1 MMKHWHS
8 VLPGEVLDVHYE
20 VTVTDLEHQVRQI
33 LDFCNLPFEEECL
46 RFYENERA
54 VKTASSEQV
63 RQPIYT
69 GALGKWRRYE
79 QHLDLWKEQLGYIIT
94 ELPEASRNAGL

>member
-1 MMKHWHS
+1 
-8 VLPGEVLDVHYE
+8 VHYE
-20 VTVTDLEHQVRQI
+20 VTVIDLEHQVKQV

-69 GALGKWRRYE
+69 GGLGKWRRYE
-79 QHLDLWKEQLGYIIT
+79 QHLDLWKDQLGYIID

>member
-1 MMKHWHS
+1 M
-8 VLPGEVLDVHYE
+8 G
-20 VTVTDLEHQVRQI
+20 DLLQQYLQI

-46 RFYENERA
+46 RFYQNERA

-79 QHLDLWKEQLGYIIT
+79 QHLDLWKDQLGYIID